1 MNWTGGRLQ
10 RHSGKSSRGAG
21 ALTNRQKEHFAKV
34 RANLRSGGQRNPPK
48 QWLIFDRIPVGQSQ
62 GQSSKDHANSMR
74 NHEHTPRQEMERS
87 EIRPG
92 RWDDR
97 KEYNEYSTS
106 HLLQREPQD
115 IRANARSSSVEII
128 QRSSKPDDDLYNATP
143 PPLRIKR
150 EHIASS
156 AARDIPQNYELQE
169 PSEKSIEEKVRKLL
183 SQKDW
188 VGLSL
193 RRPPQL
199 KVNGPK
205 NDPDIGKRR
214 KITDGHRARYSKLQT
229 RISSPFAARKIRIR
243 QEEEGH
249 TREGMSKNDV
259 RISIGD
265 RVVPPG
271 ISSSSQPNKVN
282 RQFTSRMRHQ
292 ISSSDDML
300 LDDDYI
306 IEDRKDLNSDRNL
319 SAFETKTYGSGGHR
333 DSAMSNLSSVIQD
346 ELGGKD
352 SPFPRT
358 AIRSSCDTS
367 MKQPMPTRPT
377 KHLVLHISSPKCNSS
392 MLAQVGEVEGDI
404 SEARV
409 MEDELWKTW
418 MAPSTQGTEYYT
430 YDFQREG
437 NSEDRMVS
445 ISPGISAIPTSH
457 EDLFSASRFD
467 NEDSG
472 GQYQHA
478 ESWEGWESSLIQK
491 ESTIRYNKDISHP
504 ENANRISHNDISHSS
519 DFYDQSLSSDC
530 CEPVGGAGV
539 ISSDQYMDEDH
550 VSIEPQY
557 AQSSQR
563 TSSSIAWDPPQ
574 NSTPSIIEPCQ
585 RKTTDRSPSNISY
598 LQRSTTTARQNAE
611 PEKILLQYDE
621 VMPSKSSH
629 RLDGRDNCPAKALE
643 KGTDQ
648 NKLWMKF
655 IFDKDSGDEEEEVL
669 LNRTTSTRTRPVS
682 NRCKPSRGVY
692 SDMTA
697 SRSPVVHENRRKKPS
712 PTISTIVHNSIDSEI
727 QSQPRYTAPV
737 RNHGLWHNPQ
747 QGDDA
752 TNLKPSSHD
761 DWSSSEPESVSMI
774 AVPGSQ
780 IDVSEGVFPR
790 DTTKV
795 VFTKPQPFVGLRANA
810 QSSSPDRTMP
820 KKQTSG
826 YGMTLA
832 EDIEDD

>member
-34 RANLRSGGQRNPPK
+34 RANLRSGGQRNTPK
-48 QWLIFDRIPVGQSQ
+48 QWLIFDRIPVGQPQ
-62 GQSSKDHANSMR
+62 GQSSKDRINSMG
-74 NHEHTPRQEMERS
+74 NYEHTSRREREGS
-87 EIRPG
+87 KIRPG

-97 KEYNEYSTS
+97 KEYNEFPTS
-106 HLLQREPQD
+106 HSTQREPQE
-115 IRANARSSSVEII
+115 IHAHARPPSAETI
-128 QRSSKPDDDLYNATP
+128 QRSPKPDDDLYNATP

-150 EHIASS
+150 EHVASS
-156 AARDIPQNYELQE
+156 EARDIPQNHELQE
-169 PSEKSIEEKVRKLL
+169 PSEESIEDKIRKLL

-199 KVNGPK
+199 KVDGPR

-214 KITDGHRARYSKLQT
+214 KMTDGHRARYSKLQT

-243 QEEEGH
+243 QQEEGH
-249 TREGMSKNDV
+249 TRERMSKNDV

-282 RQFTSRMRHQ
+282 CQSTSRMMHQ
-292 ISSSDDML
+292 IFLLDDML

-306 IEDRKDLNSDRNL
+306 MEDREDLNSDRHL
-319 SAFETKTYGSGGHR
+319 SAFETRTHGSGGHR
-333 DSAMSNLSSVIQD
+333 DSAMSNLSSGIQD
-346 ELGGKD
+346 ELGSED

-377 KHLVLHISSPKCNSS
+377 KHPVLHISSPKCNSS
-392 MLAQVGEVEGDI
+392 MLAQVGELKGVI
-404 SEARV
+404 SEDRV

-418 MAPSTQGTEYYT
+418 MAPSTQGTEYCS

-437 NSEDRMVS
+437 NLEDRMVS

-457 EDLFSASRFD
+457 ENTFSASRFD
-467 NEDSG
+467 NEGSG

-478 ESWEGWESSLIQK
+478 ESWEGCEGSLIQK
-491 ESTIRYNKDISHP
+491 KFAERYNKDISHS
-504 ENANRISHNDISHSS
+504 ENANRLSHNDISHSS

-539 ISSDQYMDEDH
+539 ISSDQYMDEDG

-574 NSTPSIIEPCQ
+574 NSTPDIIEPFQ
-585 RKTTDRSPSNISY
+585 RKSIDSSPPKISY
-598 LQRSTTTARQNAE
+598 LQRSIAAARQNVK
-611 PEKILLQYDE
+611 PEKILLQCDE
-621 VMPSKSSH
+621 VMLSKSSH
-629 RLDGRDNCPAKALE
+629 NLDRRDNCPAKALE
-643 KGTDQ
+643 KEADQ
-648 NKLWMKF
+648 NELWMKF
-655 IFDKDSGDEEEEVL
+655 IFDKDSEDEEVL
-669 LNRTTSTRTRPVS
+669 FNRTASTKTRPVS
-682 NRCKPSRGVY
+682 NRYKPSRGVN

-697 SRSPVVHENRRKKPS
+697 SRSPVVHGNRKEKPS
-712 PTISTIVHNSIDSEI
+712 PTISTFVHNSIDSEI
-727 QSQPRYTAPV
+727 PLQPRYTAPV
-737 RNHGLWHNPQ
+737 RNHGIWHNPQ
-747 QGDDA
+747 QGDNA
-752 TNLKPSSHD
+752 TNFKSSIHGD
-761 DWSSSEPESVSMI
+761 CSSSEPESVSMI
-774 AVPGSQ
+774 VVPGSQ
-780 IDVSEGVFPR
+780 IDASEP
-790 DTTKV
+790 
-795 VFTKPQPFVGLRANA
+795 N
-810 QSSSPDRTMP
+810 
-820 KKQTSG
+820 
-826 YGMTLA
+826 
-832 EDIEDD
+832 